1 VTGAVF
7 QDDLFSPARW
17 IERDVGGVTVRVR
30 LEPLSRGRVRIV
42 RYERRRD
49 GEPRFVRRS
58 EEEGRVVPLSAVA
71 PGRDFA
77 ELFGRAG
84 AEDAPRPPKGA

>member
-1 VTGAVF
+1 MGAVF

-30 LEPLSRGRVRIV
+30 LEPLDRGRVRIA
-42 RYERRRD
+42 RYERRRA
-49 GEPRFVRRS
+49 GEPEFHRRR
-58 EEEGRVVPLSAVA
+58 EEEGRVVPLAAVA

-77 ELFGRAG
+77 ELFG
-84 AEDAPRPPKGA
+84 PR